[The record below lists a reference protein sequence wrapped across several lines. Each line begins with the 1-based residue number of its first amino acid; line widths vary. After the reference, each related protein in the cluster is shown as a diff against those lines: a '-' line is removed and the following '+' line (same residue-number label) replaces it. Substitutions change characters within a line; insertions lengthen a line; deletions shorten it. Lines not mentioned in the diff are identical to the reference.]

1 MIFSQLKPE
10 SYFFIIFLFFL
21 WIILKLFYYFLLIL
35 ENLNLNKF
43 FEFFYFFYFFY
54 FIYSFFYFGTILLS
68 FICFYGTFLIIWE
81 ILCSIFDLFISIF
94 FVVFL
99 KNKLHNVEII
109 LTKTDKINPL
119 MNVASI
125 IRQIFLYS

>member
-35 ENLNLNKF
+35 ENRNLNKF
-43 FEFFYFFYFFY
+43 FEFFYFFY